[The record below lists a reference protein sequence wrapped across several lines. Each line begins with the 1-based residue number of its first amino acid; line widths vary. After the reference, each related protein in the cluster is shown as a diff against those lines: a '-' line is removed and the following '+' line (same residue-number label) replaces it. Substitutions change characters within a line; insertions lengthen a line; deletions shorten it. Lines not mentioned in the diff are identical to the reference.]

1 MFKINPSSSQPIYE
15 QVVSQVKE
23 SILKGALREGEKLP
37 SVRELAEMTRVN
49 PNTIGKAYKTLEK
62 ERIIVTI
69 RGRGT
74 FVNESLDIKTDSTAL
89 IQLKKKLKDIIVEL
103 HYFGVEKDDAQKI
116 ISEIYLELRK
126 EADHASS

>member
-49 PNTIGKAYKTLEK
+49 PNTISKAYKALEQ

-89 IQLKKKLKDIIVEL
+89 TQLKKRLKDILIEL
-103 HYFGVEKDDAQKI
+103 HYFGLNKSDAQQI
-116 ISEIYLELRK
+116 INELYNELRK
-126 EADHASS
+126 EADHVSR